1 MAEAAVVD
9 AFRARLGEWPDIASC
24 PLVESNTGG
33 RTSGTA
39 AAFLQLQF
47 PFASSERITFGAPG
61 ANVWREEG
69 AARILINAKRG
80 TGTAQALAWA
90 SALASFFRGKQFA
103 GVETFGPSTATTD
116 DSNENGAYY
125 VVAVAI
131 PYRFDLTG

>member
-9 AFRARLGEWPDIASC
+9 AFRARLGGWPGLAEC
-24 PLVESNTGG
+24 PLVESNTSG
-33 RTSGTA
+33 RTAGTA
-39 AAFLQLQF
+39 SAFLQLQF
-47 PFASSERITFGAPG
+47 PFATSERASFGAPG

-69 AARILINAKRG
+69 AARILVNARRG

-90 SALASFFRGKQFA
+90 SDLARFFRGKHFD
-103 GVETFGPSTATTD
+103 GVETFGPSTASTD